1 MNRERE
7 SIVGCGGLEVE
18 CGFLSEVFV
27 FHYKVKDVHDQLLL
41 LLLLLLLLVEKS
53 FSMGVFLIEL
63 CISTSLISLR
73 HLLFSSKE
81 SVYTYTLLLLPV
93 LLPLLKLLLVE
104 TLDKF
109 LKRSSI

>member
-18 CGFLSEVFV
+18 CEFLIEVFV
-27 FHYKVKDVHDQLLL
+27 FHYKVKDVHDHNV
-41 LLLLLLLLVEKS
+41 LLLLLLLVEKR

-81 SVYTYTLLLLPV
+81 SVYTYTLLLLPL